1 MFRLRRY
8 RYYVFLAG
16 IVVFLL
22 FRVAQNSEQ
31 WETVSASFPH
41 TAPVFDPKS
50 PPVSKPI
57 VNKHVD
63 TSSWGISSDD
73 DDLAQ
78 QILDR
83 PAAGNSPAKI
93 PDIPVLK
100 PAQQVHDDDDDDFE
114 LPPKSDP
121 IVQEAGVLAYDHEG
135 AAKATTAPVIN
146 MPDKNVGQ
154 GAKDVDKKPT
164 TTTIHWKKVP
174 EHFPVPESDMIP
186 LPTGKPKRIP
196 TIQYAFGKESPGD
209 REMREAR
216 QQQVKAEMERG
227 WAGYWKYARG
237 HDELSPVTKKFRD
250 PFCGWAATLV
260 DSLDTLWIMGMEE
273 EFKEALTEVEKIDF
287 TVSKRPEI
295 PVFETTIR
303 YLGGLIA
310 AYDVSGG
317 KSGGYDILLKKAVE
331 LAEILM
337 GVFDTPNRM
346 PVLYYNWKPQSA
358 SKPKRAGKSVSVAE
372 LGSLAMEFTRLAQI
386 TKENKYYD
394 AVARITDAFYEWEER
409 GTSLPGIFPERID
422 ASGCNDTAQS
432 ELEAA
437 QIAAEAEAY
446 DKLESESHRGPE
458 LTTNDEDK
466 LDFGSDVNPKGRH
479 NEPNNAKSSI
489 LKRSGKSTA
498 LNLNIIKKKNP
509 KTGKVELIAGEST
522 LPECVSQGLTSGSWG
537 SEQYSMGGSQD
548 STYEYFPKQ
557 WLLLGGLEPKYK
569 ELHLKVS
576 EAVKKWLLFR
586 PMVPDDRDIL
596 FSAKVTTNGEPEIDA
611 HTLYEVT
618 HLTCFVGGMFGL
630 GGKIFELPT
639 DVEIAKKLTEGCV
652 WAYESTATG
661 IMPEGAHVLPCPD
674 AKNCHWNQT
683 LYEHALDPSF
693 DSRDKQVKE
702 YYDQKAKDRAA
713 LAKERKEMAEGREE
727 VTFED
732 DLTSPTSETGQPRK
746 SISNE
751 KLSKGGSDADRDNAW
766 IRKRAPVSVAED
778 DEDGADDVV
787 DASERS
793 HLANKSKAKSS
804 ASKFD
809 DLEDSDPAPG
819 FKKSTI
825 NQVPLQE
832 DEDELE
838 EDPLRPLSHA
848 EFVAIKVGNE
858 NLPKGFVTVNS
869 PSYILRPE
877 AIESVWYMYRIT
889 GDKKWQNEGWKMFEA
904 IVRHTATEI
913 GSSAINNVLSTKTSQ
928 LNEMES
934 FWTAETLKYFY
945 LLYSEPNLISLDH
958 WVLNTEAHPFK
969 RPTAPFGV

>member
-8 RYYVFLAG
+8 RYYVFFAA

-41 TAPVFDPKS
+41 TAPAFDPNS
-50 PPVSKPI
+50 PPASKPI

-63 TSSWGISSDD
+63 TSLFRGISSED
-73 DDLAQ
+73 DDLPQ
-78 QILDR
+78 RILDR
-83 PAAGNSPAKI
+83 PTTDSAPVKI
-93 PDIPVLK
+93 PDLPKLK
-100 PAQQVHDDDDDDFE
+100 TTQQVNDDDDNDEGDFE

-121 IVQEAGVLAYDHEG
+121 IVEQAGVLAYDHEG

-146 MPDKNVGQ
+146 VPDKNVGQ

-174 EHFPVPESDMIP
+174 EHFPVPESEIIP
-186 LPTGKPKRIP
+186 LPTGKPKKIP
-196 TIQYAFGKESPGD
+196 TIQYAFGKESAEN
-209 REMREAR
+209 REIREAR
-216 QQQVKAEMERG
+216 RQQVKAEMERG
-227 WAGYWKYARG
+227 WAGYWKYAKG

-273 EFKEALTEVEKIDF
+273 EFKEALAEVEKIDF
-287 TVSKRPEI
+287 TVSKRAEI

-346 PVLYYNWKPQSA
+346 PVLYYNWKPQFA
-358 SKPKRAGKSVSVAE
+358 SQPKRAGTSASVAE

-422 ASGCNDTAQS
+422 SSGCNQTAQS

-437 QIAAEAEAY
+437 QNAAELEAY
-446 DKLESESHRGPE
+446 DQIDSSNDLGTETT
-458 LTTNDEDK
+458 LTDEDK
-466 LDFGSDVNPKGRH
+466 VDFESDVKPKGRH
-479 NEPNNAKSSI
+479 NEPDNTKSPI
-489 LKRSGKSTA
+489 FKRSGKSTA
-498 LNLNIIKKKNP
+498 LNLNVVKKKNP
-509 KTGKVELIAGEST
+509 KTGKVELVAGQRT

-569 ELHLKVS
+569 ELHLKVI

-596 FSAKVTTNGEPEIDA
+596 FSAKVTTNGEPETDA
-611 HTLYEVT
+611 RTIYEVT
-618 HLTCFVGGMFGL
+618 HLTCFIGGMFGL
-630 GGKIFELPT
+630 GGKIFEVPT
-639 DVEIAKKLTEGCV
+639 DVEIGKKLTEGCV

-661 IMPEGAHVLPCPD
+661 IMPEAAHVLPCPD

-683 LYEHALDPSF
+683 LYEHTLDPSF
-693 DSRDKQVKE
+693 ESRDQQIKE
-702 YYDQKAKDRAA
+702 YYDRRAKARAA
-713 LAKERKEMAEGREE
+713 MRKVKEEMKSEE
-727 VTFED
+727 E
-732 DLTSPTSETGQPRK
+732 SSSSAGETEYPRK
-746 SISNE
+746 SIFDE
-751 KLSKGGSDADRDNAW
+751 KMARGSHAGRDNAN
-766 IRKRAPVSVAED
+766 IRKRAPVSATENP
-778 DEDGADDVV
+778 ADDAAETKLLP
-787 DASERS
+787 D
-793 HLANKSKAKSS
+793 KSKAKSS
-804 ASKFD
+804 AAKFE

-819 FKKSTI
+819 FKK
-825 NQVPLQE
+825 
-832 DEDELE
+832 
-838 EDPLRPLSHA
+838 
-848 EFVAIKVGNE
+848 EFVDIKIENE
-858 NLPKGFVTVNS
+858 KLPKGFVTVNS
-869 PSYILRPE
+869 RSYILRPE

-889 GDKKWQNEGWKMFEA
+889 GDKKWQDEGWKMFEA
-904 IVRHTATEI
+904 IVRHTTTDV
-913 GSSAINNVLSTKTSQ
+913 GSSAIDNVLSTRTTQ

-969 RPTAPFGV
+969 RPKAPFGV